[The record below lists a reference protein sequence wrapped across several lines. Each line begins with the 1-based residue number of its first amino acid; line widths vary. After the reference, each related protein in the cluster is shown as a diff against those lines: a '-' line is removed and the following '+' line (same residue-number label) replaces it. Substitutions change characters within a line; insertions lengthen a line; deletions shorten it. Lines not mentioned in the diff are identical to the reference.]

1 MQKYALKRYKIKQM
15 FIFTLTK
22 IAICYKI
29 LISVIF
35 ERIVVTMGLTL
46 TEKILKAHLVDGEFV
61 KGQEIGIRID
71 QTLTQDATG
80 TMAYL
85 EYEAMGVPRVRT
97 EKSVAYIDHNT
108 LQSGF
113 ENADDHRFI
122 GSVCKKHGIY
132 FSRPGNGICH
142 QVHLE
147 RFGIPGKTLIGS
159 DSHTPTG
166 GGIGMIAIGA
176 GGLDVAVAMGGGAYY
191 ITYPKIVKINLTGKL
206 SPWVSAKDVILE
218 VLRRM
223 SVKGGVGKVI
233 EYCGEGVKTLTVP
246 ERATITNMGAEL
258 GATTSIFP
266 SDETTL
272 AFLKAQDRADVWSEL
287 KADDDAVYDE
297 QIDIDLSQLVPL
309 AACPH
314 SPDNVKSV
322 NEIGKL
328 KIDQV
333 CIGSCTN
340 SSYVDMMKVAHILK
354 GKTVDPSVSLAIA
367 PGSKQVLNM
376 IAENGALAD
385 MIAAGARILESA
397 CGPCIG
403 MGQSPNSKGVS
414 LRTFNRNFEG
424 RSGTKDGQIYLVSP
438 EMAAVSALTGYL
450 TDPRTLGDMPE
461 FKLPEHFKIN
471 DNMVVPPAD
480 EADMDSVEV
489 LRGPNIKPFP
499 QTSPLDDSIDCQV
512 SLKVGDNITTDHIMP
527 AGAKILP
534 LRSNIPAISQ
544 HCFTVC
550 DEDFPRRAKNMGKS
564 IIVGGSNYGQGSSR
578 EHAALAP
585 LYLGIKA
592 VLVKSF
598 ARIHRANLIN
608 AGILP
613 LTFVNE
619 ADYDKINQG
628 DEIVLA
634 DVRADVEADMSKLT
648 VVNKTTG
655 VEIPVLCELT
665 GRTKDII
672 LAGGLLDYTREQLS
686 K

>member
-1 MQKYALKRYKIKQM
+1 MGYTIAQKIIKN
-15 FIFTLTK
+15 
-22 IAICYKI
+22 
-29 LISVIF
+29 
-35 ERIVVTMGLTL
+35 
-46 TEKILKAHLVDGEFV
+46 HLVCGEMTV
-61 KGQEIGIRID
+61 GSDIGLKID

-80 TMAYL
+80 TMAYI
-85 EYEAMGVPRVRT
+85 EYEAMGIPRVKT

-108 LQSGF
+108 LQTGF

-122 GSVCKKHGIY
+122 QSVCKKHGIY

-147 RFGIPGKTLIGS
+147 RFGKPGKTLIGS

-166 GGIGMIAIGA
+166 GGIGMLAIGA

-191 ITYPKIVKINLTGKL
+191 ITMPKMVRVNLTGKL
-206 SPWVSAKDVILE
+206 SPWVSAKDIILA
-218 VLRRM
+218 VLRVM
-223 SVKGGVGKVI
+223 SVKGGVGKIV
-233 EYCGEGVKTLTVP
+233 EYGGEGVATLTVP

-258 GATTSIFP
+258 GATTSVFP
-266 SDETTL
+266 SDETTRK
-272 AFLKAQDRADVWSEL
+272 FLKAQGREEDYTEL

-297 QIDIDLSQLVPL
+297 VIEINLSELEPL

-314 SPDNVKSV
+314 SPDNVKPIK
-322 NEIGKL
+322 ELEGK

-340 SSYVDMMKVAHILK
+340 SSYLDLMRVAHILK
-354 GKTVDPSVSLAIA
+354 GKKVADNVSLAIA
-367 PGSKQVLNM
+367 PGSKQVFNM
-376 IAENGALAD
+376 LALNGALGD

-403 MGQSPNSKGVS
+403 MGQSPNSGGIS

-424 RSGTKDGQIYLVSP
+424 RSGTADGQIYLVSP
-438 EMAAVSALTGYL
+438 ETAAVSAINGVF
-450 TDPRTLGDMPE
+450 TDPRCLGAAAEIEMPE
-461 FKLPEHFKIN
+461 KFLIN
-471 DNMVVPPAD
+471 DNMVIDPAPV
-480 EADMDSVEV
+480 EEMDSVEI
-489 LRGPNIKPFP
+489 LRGPNIKSYPE
-499 QTSPLDDSIDCQV
+499 THPLTDSIEASC

-534 LRSNIPAISQ
+534 LRSNIPKISE

-550 DEDFPRRAKNMGKS
+550 DKEFPTRAKALGKS
-564 IIVGGSNYGQGSSR
+564 IIVGGENYGQGSSR

-585 LYLGIKA
+585 LFLGVKA

-598 ARIHRANLIN
+598 ARIHKSNLIN

-613 LTFVNE
+613 LTFVNAE
-619 ADYDKINQG
+619 DYDKIKLGDMLELPNVK
-628 DEIVLA
+628 DEIA
-634 DVRADVEADMSKLT
+634 NGKQAT

-655 VEIPVLCELT
+655 DTIVADCELSD
-665 GRTKDII
+665 RTRNII
-672 LAGGLLDYTREQLS
+672 IAGGLLDYTKENS
-686 K
+686 

>member
-1 MQKYALKRYKIKQM
+1 
-15 FIFTLTK
+15 
-22 IAICYKI
+22 
-29 LISVIF
+29 
-35 ERIVVTMGLTL
+35 MGLTL
-46 TEKILKAHLVDGEFV
+46 TEKILSAHLVEGEMIR
-61 KGQEIGIRID
+61 GSEIGIKID

-85 EYEAMGVPRVRT
+85 EFEAMGVPRVKT

-147 RFGIPGKTLIGS
+147 RFGKPGKTLIGS

-176 GGLDVAVAMGGGAYY
+176 GGMDVAVAMGGGTYY
-191 ITYPKIVKINLTGKL
+191 ITCPKIVKVNLTGKL

-218 VLRRM
+218 VLKRL

-233 EYCGEGVKTLTVP
+233 EYCGEGVKTLSVP

-266 SDETTL
+266 SDETTRV
-272 AFLKAQDRADVWSEL
+272 FLKAQGREEDYTPLCADE
-287 KADDDAVYDE
+287 DAVYDE
-297 QIDIDLSQLVPL
+297 FVDINLSELVPL

-322 NEIGKL
+322 AEIGNM

-340 SSYVDMMKVAHILK
+340 SSLLDMLKVAHILK
-354 GKTVDPSVSLAIA
+354 GKTVHPDVSLSIA

-376 IAENGALAD
+376 LAENGALSILID
-385 MIAAGARILESA
+385 AGARILESA

-403 MGQSPNSKGVS
+403 MGQSPNSKGIS

-438 EMAAVSALTGYL
+438 EMAAISAINGYL
-450 TDPRTLGDMPE
+450 TDPREIGDMPKFE
-461 FKLPEHFKIN
+461 LPELFKIN
-471 DNMVVPPAD
+471 DNMIVPPIEED
-480 EADMDSVEV
+480 KMDTVEV

-499 QTSPLDDSIDCQV
+499 VSEPLAENIDAGV

-534 LRSNIPAISQ
+534 LRSNIPKISEY
-544 HCFTVC
+544 CFAVC
-550 DEDFPRRAKNMGKS
+550 DEHFHDRALEMGKS
-564 IIVGGSNYGQGSSR
+564 VIIGGSNYGQGSSR

-585 LYLGIKA
+585 LYLGVKA
-592 VLVKSF
+592 VITKSF
-598 ARIHRANLIN
+598 ARIHMANLIN
-608 AGILP
+608 AGIVP
-613 LTFVNE
+613 MTFANE
-619 ADYDKINQG
+619 ADYDKIAQG
-628 DEIVLA
+628 DEIVITNIGEQLKA
-634 DVRADVEADMSKLT
+634 GDTIKVT
-648 VVNKTTG
+648 NKTKG
-655 VEIPVLCELT
+655 FDFVANVSLSDRQKEMLY
-665 GRTKDII
+665 
-672 LAGGLLDYTREQLS
+672 AGGLLNYT
-686 K
+686 KNNA

>member
-1 MQKYALKRYKIKQM
+1 
-15 FIFTLTK
+15 
-22 IAICYKI
+22 
-29 LISVIF
+29 
-35 ERIVVTMGLTL
+35 MGLTL
-46 TEKILKAHLVDGEFV
+46 TEKILKAHLVDGEFT
-61 KGQEIGIRID
+61 KGNEIGIKID

-85 EYEAMGVPRVRT
+85 EYEAMGVPRVKT

-122 GSVCKKHGIY
+122 GSVAKKHGIY

-147 RFGIPGKTLIGS
+147 RFGAPGKTLIGS

-191 ITYPKIVKINLTGKL
+191 ITYPKIVKVNLIGRL
-206 SPWVSAKDVILE
+206 SPWVAAKDVILE
-218 VLRRM
+218 VLRRL

-233 EYCGEGVKTLTVP
+233 EYCGEGVKTLSVP

-266 SDETTL
+266 SDETTKQ
-272 AFLKAQDRADVWSEL
+272 FLKAQGREAVWVELSADN
-287 KADDDAVYDE
+287 DAVYDE
-297 QIDIDLSQLVPL
+297 ELTINLSELAPL

-314 SPDNVKSV
+314 SPDNVKPV
-322 NEIGKL
+322 AEIGNI

-340 SSYVDMMKVAHILK
+340 SSLLDMLKVAHILN
-354 GKTVDPSVSLAIA
+354 GKTVHPDVSLSIA

-376 IAENGALAD
+376 LAQNGALSI
-385 MIAAGARILESA
+385 MIDAGARILESA

-403 MGQSPNSKGVS
+403 MGQSPNSKGIS

-424 RSGTKDGQIYLVSP
+424 RSGTKDGQVYLVSP
-438 EMAAVSALTGYL
+438 EMAAASAIAGIL
-450 TDPRTLGDMPE
+450 TDPRDLGDMPE
-461 FKLPEHFKIN
+461 FKLPEEFVIN
-471 DNMVVPPAD
+471 DNMIVPPAD
-480 EADMDSVEV
+480 EKDMDSVEI

-499 QTSPLDDSIDCQV
+499 ETSALDESIEAGC
-512 SLKVGDNITTDHIMP
+512 SLKVGNNITTDHIMP

-534 LRSNIPAISQ
+534 LRSNIPAISM

-550 DEDFPRRAKNMGKS
+550 DEQFPNRALSMGKS

-585 LYLGIKA
+585 LYLGVKA

-619 ADYDKINQG
+619 SDYDSISQG
-628 DEIVLA
+628 DILLLA
-634 DVRADVEADMSKLT
+634 NIRKSIEDGEANLVVE
-648 VVNKTTG
+648 NKTTG
-655 VEIPVLCELT
+655 KAIPVLCELT

-672 LAGGLLDYTREQLS
+672 LAGGLLDYTRELL

>member
-1 MQKYALKRYKIKQM
+1 
-15 FIFTLTK
+15 
-22 IAICYKI
+22 
-29 LISVIF
+29 
-35 ERIVVTMGLTL
+35 MGLTL
-46 TEKILKAHLVDGEFV
+46 TEKILRAHIVDGEPV
-61 KGQEIGIRID
+61 KGTEIGLKID

-85 EYEAMGVPRVRT
+85 EFEAMGVPRVKT
-97 EKSVAYIDHNT
+97 ERSVAYIDHNT

-122 GSVCKKHGIY
+122 GSVAKKHGIY

-147 RFGIPGKTLIGS
+147 RFGAPGKTLIGS

-191 ITYPKIVKINLTGKL
+191 ITYPKVVKVELKGKL
-206 SPWVSAKDVILE
+206 SPWVAAKDVILE
-218 VLRRM
+218 VLKRM

-233 EYCGEGVKTLTVP
+233 EYCGEGVKTLSVP

-266 SDETTL
+266 SDEITKE
-272 AFLKAQDRADVWSEL
+272 FLKAQKREEVWVELSADP
-287 KADDDAVYDE
+287 DAEYDE
-297 QIDIDLSQLVPL
+297 EIVIDLSKLVPL

-322 NEIGKL
+322 EEIGPM

-340 SSYVDMMKVAHILK
+340 SSLLDMMKVAHILK
-354 GKTVDPSVSLAIA
+354 GKTVHPDVSLSIA

-376 IAENGALAD
+376 LAQNGCLAI
-385 MIAAGARILESA
+385 MIDAGARILESA

-403 MGQSPNSKGVS
+403 MGQSPNSKGIS

-438 EMAAVSALTGYL
+438 EMAAASALTGVL
-450 TDPRTLGDMPE
+450 TDPRSLGEMPE
-461 FKLPEHFKIN
+461 FKLPEEFVIN
-471 DNMVVPPAD
+471 DNMVALPAD
-480 EADMDSVEV
+480 EKDMDSVEI

-499 QTSPLDDSIDCQV
+499 ETAPLQETIDCGC

-534 LRSNIPAISQ
+534 LRSNIPAISNY
-544 HCFTVC
+544 CFTVC
-550 DEDFPRRAKNMGKS
+550 DEKFPERAKSMGQS
-564 IIVGGSNYGQGSSR
+564 IIVGGANYGQGSSR

-585 LYLGIKA
+585 LYLGVKA

-619 ADYDKINQG
+619 SDYDNISEG
-628 DEIVLA
+628 DSLVIEG
-634 DVRADVEADMSKLT
+634 VRAAVESGKTELI
-648 VVNKTTG
+648 VKNKTNG
-655 VEIPVLCELT
+655 KEIPVLCELT
-665 GRTKDII
+665 GRTKDIM
-672 LAGGLLDYTREQLS
+672 LAGGLLDYTRESL

>member
-1 MQKYALKRYKIKQM
+1 M

-191 ITYPKIVKINLTGKL
+191 ITYPKIVKVNLTGKL

-340 SSYVDMMKVAHILK
+340 YSYVDMMKVAHILK

>member
-1 MQKYALKRYKIKQM
+1 
-15 FIFTLTK
+15 
-22 IAICYKI
+22 
-29 LISVIF
+29 
-35 ERIVVTMGLTL
+35 MGLTL
-46 TEKILKAHLVDGEFV
+46 TEKILKSHLVEGEFK
-61 KGQEIGIRID
+61 KGSEIGIKID

-85 EYEAMGVPRVRT
+85 EYEAMGVPRVKT
-97 EKSVAYIDHNT
+97 ERSVAYIDHNT

-122 GSVCKKHGIY
+122 GSVAKKHGIY

-191 ITYPKIVKINLTGKL
+191 ITYPKIVKVNLKGKL
-206 SPWVSAKDVILE
+206 SPWVAAKDVILE
-218 VLRRM
+218 VLRRI

-233 EYCGEGVKTLTVP
+233 EYTGDGVKTLSVP

-266 SDETTL
+266 SDEITL
-272 AFLKAQDRADVWSEL
+272 EFLKAQNRAEVWTEL
-287 KADDDAVYDE
+287 SADDDAQYDE
-297 QIDIDLSQLVPL
+297 VIEIDLSSLVPL

-314 SPDNVKSV
+314 SPDNVKPID
-322 NEIGKL
+322 ELGAM

-340 SSYVDMMKVAHILK
+340 SSLMDMLKVAHILK
-354 GKTVDPSVSLAIA
+354 GKTVHPDVSLAIA

-376 IAENGALAD
+376 LAKNGALSV
-385 MIAAGARILESA
+385 MIDAGARILESA

-403 MGQSPNSKGVS
+403 MGQSPNSGGIS

-438 EMAAVSALTGYL
+438 EVAAASAINGYL

-461 FKLPEHFKIN
+461 FKLPEVFEIN
-471 DNMVVPPAD
+471 DNMIVPPAPV
-480 EADMDSVEV
+480 EEMDKVEI

-499 QTSPLDDSIDCQV
+499 KTEPLADTIDAAC

-534 LRSNIPAISQ
+534 LRSNIPAISK

-550 DEDFPRRAKNMGKS
+550 DEDFPERALTLKKS
-564 IIVGGSNYGQGSSR
+564 IIVGGANYGQGSSR

-585 LYLGIKA
+585 LYLGVKA
-592 VLVKSF
+592 VVVKSF

-619 ADYDKINQG
+619 DDYDNIGQG
-628 DEIVLA
+628 DSLLLENVRQEIA
-634 DVRADVEADMSKLT
+634 DGKQQLT
-648 VVNKTTG
+648 LINKTKG
-655 VEIPVLCELT
+655 IEIPVLCELS

-672 LAGGLLDYTREQLS
+672 LAGGLLDYTRESLN

>member
-1 MQKYALKRYKIKQM
+1 
-15 FIFTLTK
+15 
-22 IAICYKI
+22 
-29 LISVIF
+29 
-35 ERIVVTMGLTL
+35 MGMTL
-46 TEKILKAHLVDGEFV
+46 TEKILRKHLVDGEYV
-61 KGQEIGIRID
+61 KGEEIGIKID

-85 EYEAMGVPRVRT
+85 EFEAIGIPRVKT
-97 EKSVAYIDHNT
+97 ERSVAYIDHNT

-122 GSVCKKHGIY
+122 GSVAKKHGIY

-147 RFGIPGKTLIGS
+147 RFGVPGKTLIGS

-176 GGLDVAVAMGGGAYY
+176 GGQDVAVAMGGGAYY
-191 ITYPKIVKINLTGKL
+191 ITCPKVVKVNLTGKL
-206 SPWVSAKDVILE
+206 SPWVSAKDVILQ
-218 VLRRM
+218 VLRVM

-233 EYCGEGVKTLTVP
+233 EYCGEGVKTLSVP

-266 SDETTL
+266 SDEITL
-272 AFLKAQDRADVWSEL
+272 EFLKAQDRADVWVPL
-287 KADDDAVYDE
+287 AADEDAEYDE
-297 QIDIDLSQLVPL
+297 QIYIDLSALVPQ

-314 SPDNVKSV
+314 SPDNVKTV
-322 NEIGKL
+322 EEIGKL

-340 SSYVDMMKVAHILK
+340 SSFVDMMKVAYILK

-376 IAENGALAD
+376 IAQNGALSD
-385 MIAAGARILESA
+385 MIDAGARILESA

-403 MGQSPNSKGVS
+403 MGQSPNSGGVS

-450 TDPRTLGDMPE
+450 TDPRDYLGDMPE
-461 FKLPEHFKIN
+461 FKLPEHFVIN
-471 DNMVVPPAD
+471 DNMIVPPAPA
-480 EADMDSVEV
+480 EEMDSVEV

-499 QTSPLDDSIDCQV
+499 ETSPLDESIECAV

-534 LRSNIPAISQ
+534 LRSNIPKISQ

-550 DEDFPRRAKNMGKS
+550 DEEFPRRAKNMGKS

-585 LYLGIKA
+585 LYLGVKA

-619 ADYDKINQG
+619 ADYDKIGQG
-628 DEIVLA
+628 DEIAIENVKESVLA
-634 DVRADVEADMSKLT
+634 DKSELT
-648 VVNKTTG
+648 LVNKTTG
-655 VEIPVLCELT
+655 AEIPVLCELT

-672 LAGGLLDYTREQLS
+672 LAGGLLDYTRESLAE
-686 K
+686 

>member
-1 MQKYALKRYKIKQM
+1 
-15 FIFTLTK
+15 
-22 IAICYKI
+22 
-29 LISVIF
+29 
-35 ERIVVTMGLTL
+35 
-46 TEKILKAHLVDGEFV
+46 
-61 KGQEIGIRID
+61 
-71 QTLTQDATG
+71 
-80 TMAYL
+80 
-85 EYEAMGVPRVRT
+85 
-97 EKSVAYIDHNT
+97 
-108 LQSGF
+108 
-113 ENADDHRFI
+113 
-122 GSVCKKHGIY
+122 
-132 FSRPGNGICH
+132 
-142 QVHLE
+142 
-147 RFGIPGKTLIGS
+147 
-159 DSHTPTG
+159 
-166 GGIGMIAIGA
+166 
-176 GGLDVAVAMGGGAYY
+176 
-191 ITYPKIVKINLTGKL
+191 
-206 SPWVSAKDVILE
+206 
-218 VLRRM
+218 
-223 SVKGGVGKVI
+223 
-233 EYCGEGVKTLTVP
+233 
-246 ERATITNMGAEL
+246 
-258 GATTSIFP
+258 
-266 SDETTL
+266 
-272 AFLKAQDRADVWSEL
+272 
-287 KADDDAVYDE
+287 
-297 QIDIDLSQLVPL
+297 
-309 AACPH
+309 
-314 SPDNVKSV
+314 
-322 NEIGKL
+322 
-328 KIDQV
+328 
-333 CIGSCTN
+333 
-340 SSYVDMMKVAHILK
+340 
-354 GKTVDPSVSLAIA
+354 
-367 PGSKQVLNM
+367 M

-598 ARIHRANLIN
+598 ARIHRANLSTQVSFRSH
-608 AGILP
+608 L
-613 LTFVNE
+613 
-619 ADYDKINQG
+619 
-628 DEIVLA
+628 
-634 DVRADVEADMSKLT
+634 
-648 VVNKTTG
+648 
-655 VEIPVLCELT
+655 
-665 GRTKDII
+665 
-672 LAGGLLDYTREQLS
+672 
-686 K
+686 

>member
-1 MQKYALKRYKIKQM
+1 
-15 FIFTLTK
+15 
-22 IAICYKI
+22 
-29 LISVIF
+29 
-35 ERIVVTMGLTL
+35 MGLTL
-46 TEKILKAHLVDGEFV
+46 TEKILRAHIVDGEPV
-61 KGQEIGIRID
+61 KGTEIGLRID

-85 EYEAMGVPRVRT
+85 EFEAMGVPRVKT
-97 EKSVAYIDHNT
+97 ERSVAYIDHNT

-122 GSVCKKHGIY
+122 GSVAKKHGIY

-147 RFGIPGKTLIGS
+147 RFGAPGKTLIGS

-191 ITYPKIVKINLTGKL
+191 ITYPKVVKVELKGKL
-206 SPWVSAKDVILE
+206 SPWVAAKDVILE
-218 VLRRM
+218 VLKRM

-233 EYCGEGVKTLTVP
+233 EYCGEGVKTLSVP

-266 SDETTL
+266 SDEITKE
-272 AFLKAQDRADVWSEL
+272 FLKAQKREEVWVELSADP
-287 KADDDAVYDE
+287 DAEYDE
-297 QIDIDLSQLVPL
+297 EIVINLSELVPL

-322 NEIGKL
+322 EEIGPM

-340 SSYVDMMKVAHILK
+340 SSLLDMMKVAHILK
-354 GKTVDPSVSLAIA
+354 GKTVHPDVSLSIA

-376 IAENGALAD
+376 LAQNGCLAI
-385 MIAAGARILESA
+385 MIDAGARILESA

-403 MGQSPNSKGVS
+403 MGQSPNSKGIS

-438 EMAAVSALTGYL
+438 EMAAASALTGVL
-450 TDPRTLGDMPE
+450 TDPRTLGEMPD
-461 FKLPEHFKIN
+461 FKLPEEFVIN
-471 DNMVVPPAD
+471 DNMVALPAD
-480 EADMDSVEV
+480 EKDMDSVEI

-499 QTSPLDDSIDCQV
+499 ETAPLQATIDCGC

-534 LRSNIPAISQ
+534 LRSNIPAISNY
-544 HCFTVC
+544 CFTVC
-550 DEDFPRRAKNMGKS
+550 DEKFPERAKSMGQS
-564 IIVGGSNYGQGSSR
+564 IIVGGANYGQGSSR

-585 LYLGIKA
+585 LYLGVKA

-619 ADYDKINQG
+619 ADYDNISEG
-628 DEIVLA
+628 DSLLIEG
-634 DVRADVEADMSKLT
+634 VRAAVESGKTELI
-648 VVNKTTG
+648 VKNKTNG
-655 VEIPVLCELT
+655 KEIPVLCELT
-665 GRTKDII
+665 GRTKDIM
-672 LAGGLLDYTREQLS
+672 LAGGLLDYTRESL